1 MAFSQR
7 LEGRNQLPVN
17 NFAGQVLEQIERNR
31 CVLIRGGTGCGK
43 STQVPQF
50 ILDSYIKEGRGAD
63 CNIVITQVCGASN
76 TGGLL
81 VSATWRFLVI

>member
-1 MAFSQR
+1 MSITQR
-7 LEGRNQLPVN
+7 LDGRQQLPVN

-63 CNIVITQVCGASN
+63 CNIVITQVSTKFN
-76 TGGLL
+76 F
-81 VSATWRFLVI
+81 VFIK